1 MLFLGRSFKTACLA
15 LFISAQAAL
24 GADRVTPEMV
34 SAALQGQGYTVE
46 SVTRTLLG
54 RVRVTA
60 SLGPVW
66 REIVLDA
73 SSGQIL
79 RDYAVE
85 FSPADMPD
93 PDPGDMP
100 RGGEVIEK
108 NKELSLQN

>member
-1 MLFLGRSFKTACLA
+1 MTCLGRSFRLACLA
-15 LFISAQAAL
+15 LCVATQVVFASDRITPDMVRVAL
-24 GADRVTPEMV
+24 E
-34 SAALQGQGYTVE
+34 GQGYTVD

-54 RVRVTA
+54 RVRIIA

-85 FSPADMPD
+85 FAPAELPE
-93 PDPGDMP
+93 PAPGDMP
-100 RGGEVIEK
+100 RGGDLVE
-108 NKELSLQN
+108 NPSELTLQN

>member
-1 MLFLGRSFKTACLA
+1 MVNLTRHFRAACLA
-15 LFISAQAAL
+15 LLMTAQAMYA
-24 GADRVTPEMV
+24 ADRITPDMV

-54 RVRVTA
+54 RVRIIA

-79 RDYAVE
+79 RDYAIE
-85 FSPADMPD
+85 FEPAEIPD

-100 RGGEVIEK
+100 RGGDVLDAP
-108 NKELSLQN
+108 NELTLQN